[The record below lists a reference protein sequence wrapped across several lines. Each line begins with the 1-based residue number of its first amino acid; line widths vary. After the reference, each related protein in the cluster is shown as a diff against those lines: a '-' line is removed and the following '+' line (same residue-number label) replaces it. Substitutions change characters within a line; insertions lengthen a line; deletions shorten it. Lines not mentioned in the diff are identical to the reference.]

1 MPVPFRRLFLLRHA
15 EAGRPPG
22 TGDHERPLSAQGRED
37 AASMGVYMAQAGLLP
52 QMALVSTAT
61 RTRGTWELVQKAL
74 PQRVPALFEGKIYE
88 AAPEAILAAI
98 RATAA
103 EHESLIVVGH
113 NPGMHRL
120 ALHLIGRAD
129 RKAFARLQGDYPPG
143 SLAVIDFEADA
154 WTGIAEH
161 GGTLERFATPASRSD

>member
-22 TGDHERPLSAQGRED
+22 TGDHERPLSEQGRDD

-74 PQRVPALFEGKIYE
+74 PQLVPALFEGRIYE
-88 AAPEAILAAI
+88 STPEAILASI
-98 RATAA
+98 CTTAA

-129 RKAFARLQGDYPPG
+129 RNAFARLHSDYPPG
-143 SLAVIDFEADA
+143 SLAVIDFEVDA
-154 WTGIAEH
+154 WTGITEH
-161 GGTLERFATPASRSD
+161 GGTLERFATPASQSD